1 MRKLVILSVLI
12 VTAIFYG
19 CGSEESTEAI
29 SGYDYNRYTD
39 GGCAGVMEDIYFD
52 ANSGHFS
59 NNAKVKVGSI
69 TACGL
74 LLLDHP
80 EAPKADNKTFLGWSE
95 EPDGKIIEYIRPNGG
110 QIFYAQWSNSSPTQA
125 AITFDTNGGS
135 FENSDNTLTIPV
147 KSGSVFSF
155 NNIPLGLKVED
166 MHFAGWTKK
175 KYEHFDDISKA
186 PYNMRYSALVTEPMT
201 YYAVWVKTP
210 PKIIK
215 FQFHANFADNK
226 TLKTVEVIPGT
237 LVELSKLVPEPKHA
251 EYKFIGWRN
260 NNSNSMF
267 INEIYYRNIIDFYP
281 EWDRPETRPAQIFAI
296 DYIDDNGTEKLILNG
311 INSDFPLKGHGTQLI
326 ADSSNTNGY
335 NVTSSELF
343 FDYFTYV
350 NSYDG
355 IGYTLTPQPI
365 KYSEI
370 QVTLTDGM
378 IGDFINFYTS
388 GTFSKA
394 SRSIT
399 IDEFD
404 TAIELTETV
413 LPFDI
418 ENSYINVGT
427 RSYEFN
433 AKDFSTLLS
442 QISAKYPGAVSKQ
455 ARNTK
460 LVYLQNPDGEYIYW
474 IQGTVVHYFKIL
486 PAGTTTRLFLSKRTM
501 DKLLTEFNR

>member
-1 MRKLVILSVLI
+1 MRKSLVISLLI
-12 VTAIFYG
+12 SAAIFYG
-19 CGSEESTEAI
+19 CGSEESTETN
-29 SGYDYNRYTD
+29 SGYDYNRF
-39 GGCAGVMEDIYFD
+39 AGVCPAVMQDIYFD

-95 EPDGKIIEYIRPNGG
+95 EPDGEIIEYIRPHGE
-110 QIFYAQWSNSSPTQA
+110 QTFYAQWGNHSPTQT
-125 AITFDTNGGS
+125 AITFDANGGK
-135 FENSDNTLTIPV
+135 FENNDIKLTLSV
-147 KSGSVFSF
+147 NSGAVFKFDS
-155 NNIPLGLKVED
+155 IPLGLKVED
-166 MHFAGWTKK
+166 MHFAGWTKE
-175 KYEHFDDISKA
+175 KYDHFDDISKA
-186 PYNMRYSALVTEPMT
+186 PYNMRHSALVTEPVI

-210 PKIIK
+210 PKTIK
-215 FQFHANFADNK
+215 FIFNAAFTDNETSK
-226 TLKTVEVIPGT
+226 TAEVTPGT
-237 LVELSKLVPEPKHA
+237 LVKFSQLVPEPIQT
-251 EYKFIGWRN
+251 EYKFLGWRG
-260 NNSNSMF
+260 SSDAMF
-267 INEIYYRNIIDFYP
+267 INMAYYHSATLFSPI
-281 EWDRPETRPAQIFAI
+281 WDRPETRPAQIFAI
-296 DYIDDNGTEKLILNG
+296 DYIDDKGTEKLILNG
-311 INSDFPLKGHGTQLI
+311 INSDFPLTGHGTQLI

-335 NVTSSELF
+335 NVTGSELF

-460 LVYLQNPDGEYIYW
+460 LVYLQKPDGEYIYW